1 MDITEILSGKRMS
14 VDEMLAQ
21 IDSIRRGLGSNISSL
36 LADPAGHFGRSAA
49 RYGEENLPTRSDM
62 SDYRSVMPQVRS
74 EAEQKI
80 MNLAM
85 GSVMP
90 LQTVWHGSPHV
101 FDKFDLSKIGT
112 GEGAQAY
119 GHGLYLAESPQV
131 AKEYRT
137 NLTRSAQGK
146 MLIDGTEA
154 KPGPDSWA
162 AAALFSA
169 KGDAKAVID
178 AIPRIAVDPTM
189 EAWQQRI
196 AAVGKLAGKDIK
208 YQPPGAVYKV
218 DLPDEHIAKMLDWD
232 KPLSQQPQAV
242 QDALRKTNWAPDEAV
257 WPHYTGQQL
266 YEGEMQAGGP
276 YKDSGWASSDSRKAV
291 SDKFRSAGIPGIK
304 YLDAGSRAGPVN
316 PIPGGYYANKR
327 QTRNFVVFDDKIL
340 KILGR
345 E

>member
-1 MDITEILSGKRMS
+1 MDIAEILSGKRMS

-21 IDSIRRGLGSNISSL
+21 VDSIRRGLGSNISSL

-232 KPLSQQPQAV
+232 KPLSQQPQNV
-242 QDALRKTNWAPDEAV
+242 QAALKPLGF
-257 WPHYTGQQL
+257 TGRQKGAEILNDLSVQ
-266 YEGEMQAGGP
+266 M
-276 YKDSGWASSDSRKAV
+276 SGHKVTDGTIPFGRYDIGQRAASAKL
-291 SDKFRSAGIPGIK
+291 KELGIPGIK
-304 YLDAGSRAGPVN
+304 YFDGGSRAAGN
-316 PIPGGYYANKR
+316 G
-327 QTRNFVVFDDKIL
+327 TRNFVIFDPDIAKIL
-340 KILGR
+340 KR

>member
-1 MDITEILSGKRMS
+1 MTLMDIAETLSGKRVS

-218 DLPDEHIAKMLDWD
+218 DIPDEHIAKMLDWD
-232 KPLSQQPQAV
+232 KPLSAQEGVMKQLGITDQGLHQIKLIGGGDSV
-242 QDALRKTNWAPDEAV
+242 QGLLNYLAATHAQRA
-257 WPHYTGQQL
+257 GQRGVTQ
-266 YEGEMQAGGP
+266 ESKA
-276 YKDSGWASSDSRKAV
+276 WASKTLA
-291 SDKFRSAGIPGIK
+291 DKGVPGIK
-304 YLDAGSRAGPVN
+304 YLDSVSRGAGDG
-316 PIPGGYYANKR
+316 
-327 QTRNFVVFDDKIL
+327 TRNFVVFDDKIL